1 VAQGAIYAA
10 KDPRRGRRGRRRRQQ
25 RRPAHGST
33 DFRTVARRGSVV
45 VLAAAAFAVGVIVA
59 DRPSHDAQHLVTRY
73 VTAWTHDRVPSMYAM
88 LDPASKR
95 HMSEAQFDSKLTADA
110 DTATTTAIRAGK
122 IDDPKNGVVSVPM
135 TIKTRIW
142 GTLHETL
149 EVPVSGSGSS
159 TRVHFRPE
167 VLFPGLHGSELLNR
181 HTVLPTR
188 GTLLA
193 SDGTP
198 LAEGPSRSSP
208 IPQVAVQIVGTL
220 ESIPKPQAAHYAS
233 LGYPPDT
240 KVGENGLEHIFQ
252 NRLTGAVGGTLEAGH
267 HVLARVKPVKAKP
280 IHTTINPGLETA
292 AVQALGGQYAGMAVM
307 NPHTGG
313 LEALA
318 GIAFSALQPP
328 GSTMKIITTVAALQ
342 GHVATPDTTFPE
354 ASSATVGGYTLS
366 NAGGEVCGG
375 TLLNAFAVSC
385 NSVFAPLG
393 VKVGAKRFLATAERF
408 GFNHRSS
415 IPGAQEPS
423 IPPKSLDTDAEL
435 GPSAIGQGLVQA
447 TPLTM
452 ADVGATIADGGRRPI
467 PTLDADSEPRFVRV
481 TTPKVASQVQDMME
495 AVVRYGTGTGAQ
507 IPGVVVA
514 GKTGTSQIENGT
526 GSSTQGS
533 LQNTDAWFV
542 GYAPAGAPQMLAAA
556 LFPNAGAGGD
566 AAAPSVRDVLE
577 YALAHH

>member
-1 VAQGAIYAA
+1 V
-10 KDPRRGRRGRRRRQQ
+10 
-25 RRPAHGST
+25 
-33 DFRTVARRGSVV
+33 RRGSVV
-45 VLAAAAFAVGVIVA
+45 LLAAGAFAAGVIVA
-59 DRPSHDAQHLVTRY
+59 DRPNHDAQHLVTRY
-73 VTAWTHDRVPSMYAM
+73 VSAWTHGHVPTMYSM
-88 LDPASKR
+88 LDQASKR
-95 HMSEAQFDSKLTADA
+95 RVSERRFDAELTGDA
-110 DTATTTAIRAGK
+110 ETATATSIRAGK
-122 IDDPKNGVVSVPM
+122 VGDPKNGVVSVPM
-135 TIKTRIW
+135 TIKTRLW

-149 EVPVSGSGSS
+149 QVPVSGSGSS
-159 TRVHFRPE
+159 TRVHLSPA
-167 VLFPGLHGSELLNR
+167 VLFPGLRGSERLHR

-198 LAEGPSRSSP
+198 LAQGPSRYSP

-220 ESIPKPQAAHYAS
+220 ESIPKPQVAHYKS
-233 LGYPPDT
+233 LGYPANT
-240 KVGENGLEHIFQ
+240 KVGEDGLEHIFQ
-252 NRLTGAVGGTLEAGH
+252 NRLAGTVGGTLLAGH
-267 HVLARVKPVKAKP
+267 RALAHVKPVMAKP
-280 IHTTINPGLETA
+280 VHTTINPGMETA
-292 AVQALGGQYAGMAVM
+292 AVQALGGQYAGIAVM
-307 NPHTGG
+307 NPHTGA
-313 LEALA
+313 LTALA

-328 GSTMKIITTVAALQ
+328 GSTMKIVTTTAALQ
-342 GHVATPDTTFPE
+342 YHVATPATTFAE

-393 VKVGAKRFLATAERF
+393 VKVGAKHFLATAERF
-408 GFNHRSS
+408 GFNHPSS

-423 IPPKSLDTDAEL
+423 VPPKSLDTDAEL

-452 ADVGATIADGGRRPI
+452 ADVGATIANGGRRPI
-467 PTLDADSEPRFVRV
+467 PTLDADAKPRFVHV
-481 TTPKVASQVQDMME
+481 TSPKVASEVQEMME
-495 AVVRYGTGTGAQ
+495 AVVRYGTGTAAQ

-514 GKTGTSQIENGT
+514 GKTGTSQIENGA
-526 GSSTQGS
+526 GSDTEGS

-542 GYAPAGAPQMLAAA
+542 GYAPAGAPQVVAAA

-577 YALAHH
+577 YGLEHH

>member
-1 VAQGAIYAA
+1 
-10 KDPRRGRRGRRRRQQ
+10 
-25 RRPAHGST
+25 
-33 DFRTVARRGSVV
+33 
-45 VLAAAAFAVGVIVA
+45 VLAAGAFVAGVLVA
-59 DRPSHDAQHLVTRY
+59 DRPNHDARHLVTRY
-73 VTAWTHDRVPSMYAM
+73 VTAWIHGQMPSMYRM

-95 HMSEAQFDSKLTADA
+95 HVSEQRFSSELTANA
-110 DTATTTAIRAGK
+110 DTATATSMRAGK
-122 IDDPKNGVVSVPM
+122 IGDPTNGVVSVPM
-135 TIKTRIW
+135 TVKTRIW

-149 EVPVSGSGSS
+149 EVPVTGSGSS
-159 TRVHFRPE
+159 TRVRLAPE
-167 VLFPGLHGSELLNR
+167 VLFPGLRGSERLHR

-198 LAEGPSRSSP
+198 LAEGASRFTP

-220 ESIPKPQAAHYAS
+220 ESIPKPDAAHYKS
-233 LGYPPDT
+233 LGYPGNA
-240 KVGENGLEHIFQ
+240 KVGEDGLEHIFQ
-252 NRLTGAVGGTLEAGH
+252 NRLAGTVGGTLLAGH
-267 HVLARVKPVKAKP
+267 RVLAHVKPVKAKP
-280 IHTTINPGLETA
+280 IHTTINPGMETA

-328 GSTMKIITTVAALQ
+328 GSTMKIVTTTAALQ
-342 GHVATPDTTFPE
+342 YHVATPASTYAE

-393 VKVGAKRFLATAERF
+393 VKVGAKNFLATAERF
-408 GFNHRSS
+408 GFNHPSS

-452 ADVGATIADGGRRPI
+452 VDIGTTIADGGRRPV
-467 PTLDADSEPRFVRV
+467 PTLDADAKPRFVHV
-481 TTPKVASQVQDMME
+481 TTPHVASEVQEMME
-495 AVVRYGTGTGAQ
+495 AVVRYGTGTAAQ

-542 GYAPAGAPQMLAAA
+542 GYAPAGAPQVVAAA

-577 YALAHH
+577 YGLQHH

>member
-1 VAQGAIYAA
+1 MRKVAQGAIYAA
-10 KDPRRGRRGRRRRQQ
+10 NNPRRKRRGRRGRPPRR
-25 RRPAHGST
+25 ST
-33 DFRTVARRGSVV
+33 DFRKFARRGSLV
-45 VLAAAAFAVGVIVA
+45 VLAAGAFVAGVLVA

-73 VTAWTHDRVPSMYAM
+73 VTAWTHDRVASMYAM

-95 HMSEAQFDSKLTADA
+95 RMSEAKFDSELTADA
-110 DTATTTAIRAGK
+110 DTATATSFRAGK
-122 IDDPKNGVVSVPM
+122 VPDPADGVVSVPM
-135 TIKTRIW
+135 TVRTRLW
-142 GTLHETL
+142 GTLRETL
-149 EVPVSGSGSS
+149 RVPVTGSGSS
-159 TRVHFRPE
+159 TRVQLAPE
-167 VLFPGLHGSELLNR
+167 VLFPGLRGAELLHR

-198 LAEGPSRSSP
+198 LAEGPARYSP
-208 IPQVAVQIVGTL
+208 IPQVAIQIVGTL
-220 ESIPKPQAAHYAS
+220 ESIPKPQAAHYTS
-233 LGYPPDT
+233 LGYPADA
-240 KVGENGLEHIFQ
+240 KVGEDGLEHIFQ
-252 NRLTGAVGGTLEAGH
+252 KRLAGQVGGTLLAGH
-267 HVLARVKPVKAKP
+267 RVLAHVKPVKAKP

-307 NPHTGG
+307 DPHTGG

-328 GSTMKIITTVAALQ
+328 GSTMKIVTTTAALQ
-342 GHVATPDTTFPE
+342 YHAATPATTFPE

-375 TLLNAFAVSC
+375 TLVNAFAVSC

-393 VKVGAKRFLATAERF
+393 VKVGAKHFLATAERF
-408 GFNHRSS
+408 GFNHPSA

-423 IPPKSLDTDAEL
+423 VPPKSLDTDAEL

-452 ADVGATIADGGRRPI
+452 ADVGTTIADHGRRPI
-467 PTLDADSEPRFVRV
+467 PTLDADAKPRFVHV
-481 TTPKVASQVQDMME
+481 TTPKVASEVQGMME
-495 AVVRYGTGTGAQ
+495 EVVRYGTGTAAQ

-514 GKTGTSQIENGT
+514 GKTGTSQIENGA
-526 GSSTQGS
+526 GSDTAGS

-542 GYAPAGAPQMLAAA
+542 GYAPAGAPQVVAAA

-577 YALAHH
+577 YALEHH

>member
-1 VAQGAIYAA
+1 V
-10 KDPRRGRRGRRRRQQ
+10 
-25 RRPAHGST
+25 
-33 DFRTVARRGSVV
+33 RRGSVV
-45 VLAAAAFAVGVIVA
+45 LLAAAAFAAGVLVA
-59 DRPSHDAQHLVTRY
+59 DRPNHDAQHLVVRY
-73 VTAWTHDRVPSMYAM
+73 VSAWTHHRLPSMYAM

-95 HMSEAQFDSKLTADA
+95 RLSEHRFASELSVAA
-110 DTATTTAIRAGK
+110 DTATVTSMRAGRVG
-122 IDDPKNGVVSVPM
+122 DPNSGVVSVPM

-149 EVPVSGSGSS
+149 RVPVTGSGSS
-159 TRVHFRPE
+159 MRVHLAPE
-167 VLFPGLHGSELLNR
+167 VMFPGLRGSERLHR
-181 HTVLPTR
+181 HTMLPTR

-198 LAEGPSRSSP
+198 LAEGPSRYSP

-220 ESIPKPQAAHYAS
+220 EAIPKPQAAHYMS
-233 LGYPPDT
+233 LGYPPNT

-252 NRLTGAVGGTLEAGH
+252 NRLAGQVGGTLLAGH
-267 HVLARVKPVKAKP
+267 RVLAHVKPVKARP
-280 IHTTINPGLETA
+280 IHTTIDPGMESA
-292 AVQALGGQYAGMAVM
+292 AVQALGGQYAGIAVM

-328 GSTMKIITTVAALQ
+328 GSTMKIVTTVAALQ
-342 GHVATPDTTFPE
+342 YHAATLDTTFPE

-393 VKVGAKRFLATAERF
+393 VKVGAKHFLATAQRF

-467 PTLDADSEPRFVRV
+467 PTLDADAKPRFVHV
-481 TTPKVASQVQDMME
+481 TTPHVAAEVQEMME
-495 AVVRYGTGTGAQ
+495 AVVRYGTGTAAQ

-514 GKTGTSQIENGT
+514 GKTGTSQIENGAS
-526 GSSTQGS
+526 SSTQGS

-542 GYAPAGAPQMLAAA
+542 GYAPAGAPQVVAAA

-577 YALAHH
+577 YGLQHH